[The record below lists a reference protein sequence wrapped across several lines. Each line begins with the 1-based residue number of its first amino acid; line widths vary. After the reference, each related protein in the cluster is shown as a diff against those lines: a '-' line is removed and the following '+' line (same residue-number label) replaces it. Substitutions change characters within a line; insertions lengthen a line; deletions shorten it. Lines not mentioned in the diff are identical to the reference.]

1 MTGLY
6 LKPSTV
12 LSHESLRDRLMQY
25 ETEERRKISG
35 FPTAKE
41 LRQAKEIAVTRLRSE
56 QEKEEQIG
64 LVNELLDTFNK
75 RKLSSLLQKRK
86 AKDQSGP
93 RPNKVLHFNF
103 VDCSLTIIS
112 AENLGYRR
120 NCRCKLFLHDK
131 F

>member
-1 MTGLY
+1 MLEISQFNQTFHKLVTGLY

-41 LRQAKEIAVTRLRSE
+41 LRQAKEIAVARLRSE

-64 LVNELLDTFNK
+64 LVNGSLDTFNK
-75 RKLSSLLQKRK
+75 RKTQ
-86 AKDQSGP
+86 
-93 RPNKVLHFNF
+93 FIF
-103 VDCSLTIIS
+103 
-112 AENLGYRR
+112 AEKEGKGSIRTSPKQGFTL
-120 NCRCKLFLHDK
+120 
-131 F
+131 